1 MSTALAQRLSP
12 LATPLVNKFYDR
24 VGARGRANK
33 QDLLW
38 VVRCDNEIVAAARV
52 SRLEDQHFLCGVFVD
67 AGHRRRGLAGT
78 LIRQICSELNGPI
91 YSFIYRHLHPFYAQ
105 LGFAAVATLP
115 EHLASRLHSYRRQG
129 RDVLAYCYREPRN
142 A

>member
-1 MSTALAQRLSP
+1 MSPPLAQRLP
-12 LATPLVNKFYDR
+12 ALATPLVNKFYDR

-33 QDLLW
+33 QDQLW

-52 SRLEDQHFLCGVFVD
+52 SRLEEQQFLCGVFV
-67 AGHRRRGLAGT
+67 AASHRRQGLAGT
-78 LIRQICSELNGPI
+78 LIRQVCTELNGPI
-91 YSFIYRHLHPFYAQ
+91 YSFIYQHLSPLYEQ

-129 RDVLAYCYREPRN
+129 RDVLPYCYKES
-142 A
+142 ADA